1 MLGVACVVHCRR
13 LRSGA
18 RSPQPV
24 LPRLQVPSWG
34 LGSPTPCLGPRAPLG
49 VGAPAAANRTD
60 VEARILTQFEELER
74 ICPWR
79 SYISCHGMD
88 RMNWTVAAATR
99 TCCHTSPGLGQ
110 WNTFR
115 LQTYRGDRQQLFAG
129 GDVWN
134 VKLTEK
140 QTGVAVTT
148 RVFDDGDGSYTV
160 AFVPLYPGGCG
171 AGGRVGAHEGRCSMC
186 VHEGVEVCLRGGEA
200 GWVQGRGSGGA
211 GGDTRQALLGW
222 GGKWVVG

>member
-1 MLGVACVVHCRR
+1 MRSATTAAPAWRGLWCAAHGRGLAAAHRSRHCP
-13 LRSGA
+13 A
-18 RSPQPV
+18 
-24 LPRLQVPSWG
+24 LQVPSWS
-34 LGSPTPCLGPRAPLG
+34 LGASTLCLGPRTPLG
-49 VGAPAAANRTD
+49 AGAPAAANRTD
-60 VEARILTQFEELER
+60 VEARILTQFEELEH

-115 LQTYRGDRQQLFAG
+115 LQTYRGDRQRLFAG

-148 RVFDDGDGSYTV
+148 RVFDDGDGTYTV
-160 AFVPLYPGGCG
+160 AFVPLYPGGQ
-171 AGGRVGAHEGRCSMC
+171 GGGWRRRCA
-186 VHEGVEVCLRGGEA
+186 RG
-200 GWVQGRGSGGA
+200 
-211 GGDTRQALLGW
+211 
-222 GGKWVVG
+222 